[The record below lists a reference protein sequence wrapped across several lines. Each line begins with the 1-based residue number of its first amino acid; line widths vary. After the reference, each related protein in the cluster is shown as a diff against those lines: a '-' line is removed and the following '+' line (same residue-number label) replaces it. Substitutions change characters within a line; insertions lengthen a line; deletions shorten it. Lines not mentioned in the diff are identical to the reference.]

1 MPNRIIK
8 ESIRTSRSV
17 NNMTDFEFRLWVHLI
32 TYVDDFG
39 RGSADPEILKG
50 FLFPRRK
57 GVTDTQI
64 ENVLCKMATAGIIL
78 LYEVDGESYLQFPN
92 WEKHQSVRAKVSK
105 FPAPESTC
113 NQTHADENTCNQTHA
128 DESTCVQMSPYS
140 ESYSESRI
148 QNPEAEAEST
158 RAREESTA
166 ASESDGLMIYAA
178 NNLQYMSPHAFEE
191 LASFR
196 EDMPEDMIRHA
207 IDAACDN
214 GARTWAYTRS
224 ILNRYMSA
232 GYKSIGDVQAADD
245 KHKAA
250 KHATPRGQPAQREAL
265 NYAQRE
271 YVPGE
276 LEAELQAR
284 MDELLAPYIEEVDRD
299 GG

>member
-78 LYEVDGESYLQFPN
+78 LYDVDGESYLQFPN

-113 NQTHADENTCNQTHA
+113 MQMHA
-128 DESTCVQMSPYS
+128 DESRCLQMRPYS

-148 QNPEAEAEST
+148 QNPEADAEST
-158 RAREESTA
+158 RAREKSTA
-166 ASESDGLMIYAA
+166 TAGEPDGLTVYAA
-178 NNLQYMSPHAFEE
+178 NNLQFMSPRAFEE

-196 EDMPEDMIRHA
+196 EDMPEDMIKHA

-224 ILNRYMSA
+224 ILNRYLSA
-232 GYKSIGDVQAADD
+232 GYKSIGDIQAANE
-245 KHKAA
+245 KRERQKQAF
-250 KHATPRGQPAQREAL
+250 PRGQPPQREAL

-271 YVPGE
+271 YDPDE
-276 LEAELQAR
+276 INAQIQAD
-284 MDELLAPYIEEVDRD
+284 MDAMVAQYTGAGGDLD